1 MRKIKSI
8 WSVGSKDGRSW
19 LEGREEL
26 ARRTAKESCR
36 VMDNGE
42 LARGMGGVD
51 LMDRGKDKVE
61 KV

>member
-1 MRKIKSI
+1 M
-8 WSVGSKDGRSW
+8 GG
-19 LEGREEL
+19 L

-36 VMDNGE
+36 VMDNWGVGSRNVGSWAVECGE
-42 LARGMGGVD
+42 LGRRMWGVD